1 MTDQTPITPEVTS
14 DDKLWALLSFL
25 LTPLIPL
32 IVILMEDKKNRPFL
46 KHHAVPTLIEGII
59 LWIITIIP
67 VVGWILG
74 PIGFIVI
81 NILMGIK
88 AYKGEYVNIP
98 VNYRL
103 GCLVNNHLLIP
114 VK

>member
-1 MTDQTPITPEVTS
+1 VSTFSGEAHEVTS

-98 VNYRL
+98 VITNF
-103 GCLVNNHLLIP
+103 CKNQNWI
-114 VK
+114 